1 VAAPVFGNAGQSNFE
16 NKEMAEQM
24 RKLLV
29 QQQQH
34 GGPSMSPVPAS
45 APRPPLPMPEKEWRG
60 TLTFLGHNND
70 VRKEVQLQVRAVA
83 ASNGS
88 PSLYVFML
96 VETLKMD

>member
-1 VAAPVFGNAGQSNFE
+1 MNKQVAD
-16 NKEMAEQM
+16 QM
-24 RKLLV
+24 RKLLEQ

-34 GGPSMSPVPAS
+34 GGGPSMSPIPAA
-45 APRPPLPMPEKEWRG
+45 APRPPMPLPEKEWRG

-88 PSLYVFML
+88 PSLYVLFFRCSP
-96 VETLKMD
+96 T